1 MKLNQATTTAV
12 AFLSIATTTF
22 ASSASHGELKD
33 KIAPLLV
40 SRPNRYLL
48 RNRMLQLSDAC
59 IADYFN
65 TPLPNFLD
73 AIEACSSMTQEGD
86 TTFVHDYSPCDVSV
100 LQEACS
106 ADNGKFKLEC
116 K

>member
-48 RNRMLQLSDAC
+48 RNRMLQSRSEC
-59 IADYFN
+59 VADYNALRCQSVSNATVGETTTFGV
-65 TPLPNFLD
+65 LD
-73 AIEACSSMTQEGD
+73 A
-86 TTFVHDYSPCDVSV
+86 SPCNVSF
-100 LQEACS
+100 LTEARA
-106 ADNGKFKLEC
+106 ADYGKFELDC